1 MVLSVF
7 PENLAWLWDII
18 AMVIA
23 LVTLL
28 LVVKLNGRIQKSGKL
43 PTYITR
49 KIIHIVVAPIFLLT
63 WFLYTGKVFSR
74 YIAMIVPLLF
84 VGQFVAIGT
93 GLMKDEDSVRSM
105 SRTGD
110 PKELLQGTLFYSIII
125 VIVTVLWFYIPADSP
140 LSEAHPGAFVIIG
153 CLAGG
158 DGLADI
164 IGRKFGG
171 EKKFGIAGA
180 KKTIIGT
187 IAMFF
192 GSFIFSIGLIAI
204 FSIEIAAFNVL
215 RLMLP
220 VVIICL
226 VASIVE
232 LFSPPHWDN
241 ITVSVAVMIL
251 IFIFPYIFGGWWPY
265 PLWTLEILV

>member
-1 MVLSVF
+1 MVLDIF
-7 PENLAWLWDII
+7 PSRPWLWDLI

-28 LVVKLNGRIQKSGKL
+28 LVVKINGRIQKSGKL

-63 WFLYTGKVFSR
+63 WFLYTGTTTSR

-84 VGQFVAIGT
+84 VVQFVAIGT
-93 GLMKDEDSVRSM
+93 GILKDEDSVRSM

-110 PKELLQGTLFYSIII
+110 PKELLQGTLFYSIMI
-125 VIVTVLWFYIPADSP
+125 VLVTVLWFYVPVEGVTNGNPA
-140 LSEAHPGAFVIIG
+140 AFVIIG

-171 EKKFGIAGA
+171 EKRFGIAGA
-180 KKTIIGT
+180 KKSFAGAIG
-187 IAMFF
+187 MLL
-192 GSFIFSIGLIAI
+192 GSFVFSMGLIAI
-204 FSIEIAAFNVL
+204 FSIEITNFNIVQL
-215 RLMLP
+215 LLP
-220 VVIICL
+220 VAVICSVATIAELLSPPNFDNIIIPVSVIIM
-226 VASIVE
+226 IVIFYFLIPAWWPFD
-232 LFSPPHWDN
+232 LFS
-241 ITVSVAVMIL
+241 L
-251 IFIFPYIFGGWWPY
+251 
-265 PLWTLEILV
+265 